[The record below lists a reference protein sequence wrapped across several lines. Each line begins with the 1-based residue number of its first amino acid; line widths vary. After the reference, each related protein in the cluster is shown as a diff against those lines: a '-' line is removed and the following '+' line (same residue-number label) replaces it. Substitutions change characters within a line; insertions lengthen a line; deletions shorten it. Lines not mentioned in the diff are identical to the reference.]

1 MCKGAGARVFLEVS
15 MRRNLSSMVFILA
28 GLLIMAGC
36 NSAEKN
42 APVAGPIAFPSPAS
56 SVPSDGVRRITIV
69 ELRDLLARNE
79 AFVVDVRDNAAFQK
93 GHIRGAK
100 LMPVGEILSH
110 ADELPTDKLIV
121 TYCS

>member
-1 MCKGAGARVFLEVS
+1 
-15 MRRNLSSMVFILA
+15 MRRNPYSMVFVLM
-28 GLLIMAGC
+28 GLLIMVGC
-36 NSAEKN
+36 NSPEKET
-42 APVAGPIAFPSPAS
+42 PVAGPIAVPSPAS
-56 SVPSDGVRRITIV
+56 SVVPSDGIRRITIV

-100 LMPVGEILSH
+100 LIPVAETLSH
-110 ADELPTDKLIV
+110 ADEMPTDKLIV